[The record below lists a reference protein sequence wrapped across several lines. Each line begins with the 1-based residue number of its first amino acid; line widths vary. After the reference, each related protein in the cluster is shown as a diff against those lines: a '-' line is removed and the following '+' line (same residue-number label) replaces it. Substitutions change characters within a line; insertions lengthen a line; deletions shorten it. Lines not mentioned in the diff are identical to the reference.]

1 MSSSYPILEY
11 DYSSTAVFQPDQQNL
26 GIHFPPC
33 VAFPFVGNVVDRY
46 AADHGLP
53 VIATYETVTKDYP
66 IYRISDT
73 VCLCQA
79 PIGAPVAVQLMDWLI
94 AYGVERVISV
104 ASCGALIDLPENA
117 LVVPRRALRD
127 EGTSYH
133 YMPPSRW
140 SYLDDGVQQMVK
152 DVFDA
157 EGIAYTNAD
166 VWTTDAIYRETID
179 KVRRSRSEGCGVVD
193 MQCAALASCADFRRA
208 QFGQFLYVT
217 DSLADTEAY
226 DRRNWGKEAL
236 LPMLE
241 LCVKIAEQEY
251 HSPWG

>member
-73 VCLCQA
+73 VCL
-79 PIGAPVAVQLMDWLI
+79 
-94 AYGVERVISV
+94 
-104 ASCGALIDLPENA
+104 SCGALIDLPENA

-140 SYLDDGVQQMVK
+140 GYLDDGVQQMIK

-179 KVRRSRSEGCGVVD
+179 KVRRARSEGCGVVD
-193 MQCAALASCADFRRA
+193 MQCAALASCAEFRRA

>member
-66 IYRISDT
+66 IDRIPDT

-79 PIGAPVAVQLMDWLI
+79 PIGAPVAVHLMAWLI
-94 AYGVERVISV
+94 SDGAERVISV

-127 EGTSYH
+127 EGTS
-133 YMPPSRW
+133 
-140 SYLDDGVQQMVK
+140 
-152 DVFDA
+152 
-157 EGIAYTNAD
+157 
-166 VWTTDAIYRETID
+166 
-179 KVRRSRSEGCGVVD
+179 
-193 MQCAALASCADFRRA
+193 
-208 QFGQFLYVT
+208 
-217 DSLADTEAY
+217 
-226 DRRNWGKEAL
+226 
-236 LPMLE
+236 
-241 LCVKIAEQEY
+241 
-251 HSPWG
+251 